1 MVQALHRVV
10 WFVVLVLVQTQI
22 LNHVHIMGYATP
34 MVFIY
39 YILVLNSEISRKTI
53 LLQAFV
59 LGLCVDIFSNTPGMN
74 AASATLL
81 AFARRFLLQMQ
92 MLRETTDD
100 YEPGIRSMG
109 VGAFL
114 RYVSS
119 ATLLFIIAVRLTD
132 VFNFQ
137 HATGLALRIVTDTV
151 MTVVCIM
158 CVDAMRRKR

>member
-59 LGLCVDIFSNTPGMN
+59 LGLCVDIFSNTPGVN

-81 AFARRFLLQMQ
+81 AFARRF
-92 MLRETTDD
+92 
-100 YEPGIRSMG
+100 
-109 VGAFL
+109 F
-114 RYVSS
+114 
-119 ATLLFIIAVRLTD
+119 
-132 VFNFQ
+132 
-137 HATGLALRIVTDTV
+137 VTDA
-151 MTVVCIM
+151 
-158 CVDAMRRKR
+158 DASRNYR